1 MTQMHVTFF
10 FVLNHFLKF
19 FISQFCRKSSFFFG
33 FKEFTVFLKIRT
45 LGKLCH
51 VISRYNAVTLKRNL
65 ISVQKFPIFLKQFK
79 LLAWQLFRFAGLL
92 YQTIFKQCS
101 ISIPFE
107 NFRFFYVF
115 RGFRCGRLIKNGFT
129 SSKKKENKPKKIN
142 SSRASRI
149 IIQLLQIS
157 QNYVEIQLL
166 QSISKCEMQSK
177 LQAVTP
183 NNAIETHDSWV
194 FSLKIVSK
202 RFIRNIKVTSWQPNI
217 FFYPVEKFI
226 ADFVR
231 WQTVCFL

>member
-1 MTQMHVTFF
+1 M
-10 FVLNHFLKF
+10 
-19 FISQFCRKSSFFFG
+19 
-33 FKEFTVFLKIRT
+33 
-45 LGKLCH
+45 
-51 VISRYNAVTLKRNL
+51 
-65 ISVQKFPIFLKQFK
+65 SVQKFPVFLKQFK

-217 FFYPVEKFI
+217 FFLPSWKIYSRFCTLANSMFLVARYFMNTLINICNLVWIYPFI
-226 ADFVR
+226 SMFFIVLR
-231 WQTVCFL
+231 QLSPENVKNQRSGK